1 MATYKELNKIY
12 KEKYH
17 SELTRSTLTKWI
29 KEGKLKAEQ
38 QTNGRYNYDIEN
50 FKQIINSNEYE
61 AKIKAAKENPNDY
74 IGKQHEQLLITGI
87 VPEKEREDLKYKGT
101 IMYCNCL
108 RCGKKN
114 VQVRFSYLTPNGN
127 YSQQTCGCGRK
138 ERAFLASARQ
148 GITQDFLN
156 QYKDNFERFL
166 FIHKLLMSSATDGYY
181 NKCNIKEYEQAVITL
196 DKDKQFNAVYDFW
209 MQHKKQNVTFY
220 DLAKPSLDHV
230 IPKSKG
236 GSNKIENLQVLTV
249 FENLAKRDMT
259 QEEWNNFKIKTNT
272 HSNYFIESILEGREG

>member
-1 MATYKELNKIY
+1 MATYKELNNLY

-38 QTNGRYNYDIEN
+38 LSNGRYNYNIES
-50 FKQIINSNEYE
+50 FKQIINSNDYE
-61 AKIKAAKENPNDY
+61 LKVKASKEDPLKY
-74 IGKQHEQLLITGI
+74 IGKTHEQLLIKGI
-87 VPEKEREDLKYKGT
+87 VPKEKREDIKYNGT
-101 IMYCNCL
+101 IMYCDCL

-156 QYKDNFERFL
+156 KYKDNFERFL
-166 FIHKLLMSSATDGYY
+166 FLHKMLMRGTDNYY
-181 NKCNIKEYEQAVITL
+181 ANCDIKEYEQAILFL
-196 DKDKQFNAVYDFW
+196 DKDIQFNAVYNFW
-209 MQHKKQNVTFY
+209 INNQNKNTTFY
-220 DLAKPSLDHV
+220 DLAKPSLDHI

-259 QEEWNNFKIKTNT
+259 QKEWNNFRLKTNT
-272 HSNYFIESILEGREG
+272 HSDYFIESILEGREG